1 MTNAGKSQ
9 HSQRTRGPLDLHR
22 KCYKQ
27 SVKLSS
33 VCRCFILGCTWS
45 WLCQVQ
51 IALCTSVMAKPS
63 VFSLSYTSI
72 HVGCKVEQMLRS
84 LSDKDSWLLFA
95 SR

>member
-1 MTNAGKSQ
+1 MQGRASVHKEHGVGT
-9 HSQRTRGPLDLHR
+9 LDLHR

-51 IALCTSVMAKPS
+51 IALCACGMAKAS
-63 VFSLSYTSI
+63 VFSLSYTSM
-72 HVGCKVEQMLRS
+72 HVGCEVEQMPSSFSDEDS
-84 LSDKDSWLLFA
+84 LLLFA